1 MLFRDLA
8 TAGSLQVRGAS
19 RLTLPLAL
27 SVAWLLLVAWRPYS
41 FGFYHDDWPTVVMAD
56 RVKNLFELFHE
67 PSRPLYLFSLY
78 GLRLVLGPSAWAWQ
92 AALALLHL
100 LSAWGVARAVHALPG
115 SERETT
121 PSVWPGLLAGVAWLA
136 FPWSLGYSAWPVML
150 PPLLGMTAAIWS
162 LVLVAGNPTRGRL
175 VASGLLLCVGW
186 TVYEATWFFWFPWAF
201 LIILTARDGPMRRSF
216 WLYFGCIA
224 AVQVFVVVA
233 NRLLAATTTTSKHFT
248 GQVVSTLE
256 TGQRLLQEELATQL
270 EGVGAPL
277 AVALLAL
284 LVLAMNVA
292 VRRRSLSVLLL
303 QCGACLAGIA
313 VAVLLYAAA
322 GYAIQWQ
329 GLFSRTTMPISF
341 WLAMLIGGFLRV
353 TESSGTVSRWLARS
367 AGGLACA
374 AFAIALIRE
383 SHPWQESWKE
393 QRAVVAAF
401 PAEVLNLANPQTLM
415 LMDLP
420 RGAAP
425 VYGFSAFWDI
435 SGALMSR
442 LPRSQTNSPVSHA
455 YATVIREPELR
466 TTWDGEFVRQAWCTS
481 PNNIL
486 WKLPA
491 QRVFV
496 WRYPGNEVVPVA
508 PGFVVGCNE
517 QPK

>member
-1 MLFRDLA
+1 
-8 TAGSLQVRGAS
+8 
-19 RLTLPLAL
+19 
-27 SVAWLLLVAWRPYS
+27 
-41 FGFYHDDWPTVVMAD
+41 VVIAD
-56 RVKNLFELFHE
+56 RVKNLVELFHE

-78 GLRLVLGPSAWAWQ
+78 GLRMVLGPSASAWQ
-92 AALALLHL
+92 TVLALLHL
-100 LSAWGVARAVHALPG
+100 LSAWGVARAVHELPG
-115 SERETT
+115 SGREVTL
-121 PSVWPGLLAGVAWLA
+121 SVWPGLLAGVAWLA

-201 LIILTARDGPMRRSF
+201 LLILAARDGHIRRSF
-216 WLYFGCIA
+216 WLYFGGMA
-224 AVQVFVVVA
+224 AAQVFVVVA
-233 NRLLAATTTTSKHFT
+233 NRLLAATTNTSKHFT

-256 TGQRLLQEELATQL
+256 TGQRLLHEQLAPQL
-270 EGVGAPL
+270 EGVWVPL

-284 LVLAMNVA
+284 LLLAMTMA
-292 VRRRSLSVLLL
+292 LRRRLLTVLLL
-303 QCGACLAGIA
+303 QCVACLAGIT

-322 GYAIQWQ
+322 GYAIQWH

-341 WLAMLIGGFLRV
+341 WLALLIGGLLQV
-353 TESSGTVSRWLARS
+353 TERSGTVARWLGRA
-367 AGGLACA
+367 AGVLACA
-374 AFAIALIRE
+374 AFAVGLIRE
-383 SHPWQESWKE
+383 SHPWQQSWKE

-401 PAEVLNLANPQTLM
+401 PADVLKLANPQTLV

-420 RGAAP
+420 RGPAP

-435 SGALMSR
+435 SGALVSR
-442 LPRSQTNSPVSHA
+442 LPGAQTEAPADRA
-455 YATVIREPELR
+455 YATVLREPEWR

-481 PNNIL
+481 PDNIL

-491 QRVFV
+491 ERVFV

-508 PGFVVGCNE
+508 PGFIVGCNE